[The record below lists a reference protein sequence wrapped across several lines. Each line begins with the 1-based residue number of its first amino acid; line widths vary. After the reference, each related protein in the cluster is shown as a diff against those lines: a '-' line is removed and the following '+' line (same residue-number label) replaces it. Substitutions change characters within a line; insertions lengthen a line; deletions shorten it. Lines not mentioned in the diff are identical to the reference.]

1 MHRQKCPVDIAWVDG
16 ETQCCNDVDFCSGEL
31 DNLNTIGI
39 EFDLNR
45 IS

>member
-39 EFDLNR
+39 EFDLD
-45 IS
+45 